1 MVIDGCT
8 LYPHTRSSWFP
19 WWKIFNIQYVYVYV
33 YVLSLIIHQLWKIGE
48 MYQTIT
54 LIYMTLWFFMDR
66 FRFTEVAGYDPQQAD
81 RFLSDNGLEYKPVS
95 TKAKSLAIS

>member
-1 MVIDGCT
+1 
-8 LYPHTRSSWFP
+8 
-19 WWKIFNIQYVYVYV
+19 
-33 YVLSLIIHQLWKIGE
+33 

-66 FRFTEVAGYDPQQAD
+66 FHFTEVAGYDPQQAD

-95 TKAKSLAIS
+95 TKTKSLAIS